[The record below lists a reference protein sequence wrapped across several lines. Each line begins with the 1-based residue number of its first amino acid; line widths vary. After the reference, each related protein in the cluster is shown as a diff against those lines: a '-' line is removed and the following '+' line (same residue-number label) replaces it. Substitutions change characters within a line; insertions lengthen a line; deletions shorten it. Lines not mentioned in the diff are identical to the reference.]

1 MRTKKIF
8 RLWKNKRQVTF
19 DVVMGNFALS
29 LVLRIH
35 ISELDNNNK
44 EETES
49 DLQLRFMVIMTIA
62 FCYIVKNVTSIN
74 FIKLYWKVK
83 LCSKQ
88 S

>member
-29 LVLRIH
+29 LVLRFQ

-49 DLQLRFMVIMTIA
+49 DL
-62 FCYIVKNVTSIN
+62 
-74 FIKLYWKVK
+74 
-83 LCSKQ
+83 
-88 S
+88 